1 MAKSSPAAAV
11 SKPQSFFVKLYLV
24 LYNASCILG
33 WGLVDY
39 YIINHFLANGFDHPE
54 RLWPLV
60 EMPLKIVQTA
70 AVLEVFHA
78 AFGFVRSPVF
88 VTFVQGKLAKRDFW

>member
-1 MAKSSPAAAV
+1 MAKPSSQAV
-11 SKPQSFFVKLYLV
+11 ADKSVKSPSFLIKSYLV
-24 LYNASCILG
+24 LYNALCIIG
-33 WGLVDY
+33 WGLVDFH
-39 YIINHFLANGFDHPE
+39 IINHFLVNGFNHPE
-54 RLWPLV
+54 RLWPVV

-88 VTFVQGKLAKRDFW
+88 VTFVQGE